1 MAHLEALG
9 IDIDTSNVLRV
20 RGNVKYYKILGVLV
34 VDLIS
39 GANHIRASDF
49 GDVGLSCEDILDAYV
64 GYDTSTG
71 KYEYYSSFSSDT
83 PLIGKFQS
91 ASVYD
96 MNTRKLSYIGNRY
109 AYYKIFPLLYI
120 EVDLAKGK
128 LHYIHGLEARNLP
141 NEKGWKDGNS
151 FPCALGSKYI
161 KKGTALF
168 DFLVDKETETL
179 IFDTT
184 VCVFD
189 DKDTLILPNGCKC
202 LDLSKGHK
210 INKLV
215 CDKELEYIA
224 IVNKYQLKTVYIS
237 KFTKKELIRSLIYGL
252 GRVVASV
259 DSFGTRLFHKTV
271 GFLGKIKEVDAETA
285 FEYCNEPENKEI
297 VDAILK
303 TIEIVVY

>member
-1 MAHLEALG
+1 M
-9 IDIDTSNVLRV
+9 
-20 RGNVKYYKILGVLV
+20 
-34 VDLIS
+34 
-39 GANHIRASDF
+39 
-49 GDVGLSCEDILDAYV
+49 
-64 GYDTSTG
+64 
-71 KYEYYSSFSSDT
+71 
-83 PLIGKFQS
+83 
-91 ASVYD
+91 
-96 MNTRKLSYIGNRY
+96 
-109 AYYKIFPLLYI
+109 
-120 EVDLAKGK
+120 
-128 LHYIHGLEARNLP
+128 P

-237 KFTKKELIRSLIYGL
+237 KLSNKELIRSLIYGL
-252 GRVVASV
+252 GRVVASSN
-259 DSFGTRLFHKTV
+259 SFGARLYHETV
-271 GFLGKIKEVDAETA
+271 GFLGKIKELDAETA
-285 FEYCNEPENKEI
+285 FEYCNEPANKEI

-303 TIEIVVY
+303 DIEIVVY

>member
-9 IDIDTSNVLRV
+9 IEINTSNVLRV

-49 GDVGLSCEDILDAYV
+49 GDVGLDCEDILDAYV
-64 GYDTSTG
+64 GYDTSTD

-91 ASVYD
+91 ASVLD
-96 MNTRKLSYIGNRY
+96 MNTRKISYIGHRY
-109 AYYKIFPLLYI
+109 VYYKIFPLLYI

-128 LHYIHGLEARNLP
+128 LHYIHGLDARKLVR
-141 NEKGWKDGNS
+141 EKGWEDGDS

-168 DFLVDKETETL
+168 DFLTDKETGTI

-189 DKDTLILPNGCKC
+189 EKDTLVLPKGCKC
-202 LDLSKGHK
+202 LDLSNGYK

-224 IVNKYQLKTVYIS
+224 IANKHQLKTVYIS
-237 KFTKKELIRSLIYGL
+237 KFSNKELIRSLIYGL
-252 GRVVASV
+252 GRVVASSA
-259 DSFGTRLFHKTV
+259 SFGARLYHKTV

-297 VDAILK
+297 VDEILK
-303 TIEIVVY
+303 KIEIVVY